1 VKLLGFNYLQKQHFL
16 TLTVIHLLAST
27 LFSITALGFLGIYK
41 SFNAYLGEEEN
52 IIAIYDRQSHTPFTG
67 LVPTYL
73 AERIGSID
81 GVLASGPEIVIPCI
95 VKDKSI
101 FLRGVVP
108 DELYKLNHLLI
119 LNGKTLQLND
129 TNSAVVGKR
138 LAKDLNLTPTDKIL
152 VLGALSEQSIELEI
166 KGIYK
171 SNTALDDEVIAPLYV
186 GQWLRKTDYGHVTII
201 RVKID
206 RTKISPTQIYETLAR
221 EAETPPP
228 EPPPNNETKP
238 SPLQEIIPVSRAT
251 FSLENLD
258 VKETQEFMK
267 RYLDRYGMT
276 RETLLIL
283 SVAVFIFASAT
294 IFTSSHTLIRQ
305 HKSEI
310 TVIRSLGASAKTLK
324 LDLVIKAIPLSVAAS
339 LIGMLIATVSL
350 LILQEV
356 GQPQVLSH
364 RVQFQ
369 PDLLLLTLN
378 TILVTLIVVLAII
391 RSTKRLDKN

>member
-1 VKLLGFNYLQKQHFL
+1 MKIIGFNYLQKQHFL
-16 TLTVIHLLAST
+16 TLTIILLLAST
-27 LFSITALGFLGIYK
+27 FFSITALGFLGIYK

-52 IIAIYDRQSHTPFTG
+52 IIAIYDKKSRTPFTG

-73 AERIGSID
+73 AQRISSID
-81 GVLASGPEIVIPCI
+81 GVLSSSPEVVIPCI
-95 VKDKSI
+95 VKGKSI

-108 DELYKLNHLLI
+108 NELYQLNPLI
-119 LNGKTLQLND
+119 ILDGETLQLND
-129 TNSAVVGKR
+129 TNSALVGKR
-138 LAKDLNLTPTDKIL
+138 LAKDLNLVPSDKII
-152 VLGALSEQSIELEI
+152 VLGALSEQYIELEI
-166 KGIYK
+166 KGIYE

-186 GQWLRKTDYGHVTII
+186 GQWLRRTDYGHVTLI

-206 RTKISPTQIYETLAR
+206 RSKVNPSQIYETLVQ
-221 EAETPPP
+221 EAETPAPSP
-228 EPPPNNETKP
+228 SNETKP
-238 SPLQEIIPVSRAT
+238 SPIQQMIPVSRAT
-251 FSLENLD
+251 FNPENLG

-267 RYLDRYGMT
+267 TFLDRYGMT

-283 SVAVFIFASAT
+283 SAAVFIFATAT
-294 IFTSSHTLIRQ
+294 IFASSHTLIRQ
-305 HKSEI
+305 HKPEI
-310 TVIRSLGASAKTLK
+310 TVLRSLGASAKTLK

-339 LIGMLIATVSL
+339 LAGMLIATVAL

-369 PDLLLLTLN
+369 PDLLLLALN

-391 RSTKRLDKN
+391 HSTKRLDKD